1 MVKRKTYLLEELTW
15 READALFKK
24 TDIAMI
30 NLGAIHPH
38 GDGALL
44 GTDNLGAYEVANM
57 INKRCVKEGLDIVI
71 LPSIPFG
78 YNYYHGD
85 FAGNISIDTK
95 TLIDYYSNV
104 VEWLNKWGIKKILW
118 NTPHGGNWNPI
129 AEVAYKAYR
138 KYGIF
143 SARFSWDA
151 NGSDLSKAGMVDVP
165 IKEGD
170 EGLALEMSLC
180 AAVRPDRVDFNEST
194 FKDWEKPF
202 GEKFPMVDAH
212 NIKFQKSTIYTYL
225 PTRDVTA
232 TAGYGPLENRAP
244 KAASAEYGKKLI
256 DGVVNYVVDFIKE
269 LKTLK
274 IPSKYSGTGK
284 EV

>member
-1 MVKRKTYLLEELTW
+1 MLKRKTYLLEELTW
-15 READALFKK
+15 KEAAELFKK
-24 TDIAMI
+24 TDMAII

-44 GTDNLGAYEVANM
+44 GTDNIGAYEVANR
-57 INKRCVKEGLDIVI
+57 INERCVKENLDVVI

-85 FAGNISIDTK
+85 FEGNISIDKK
-95 TLIDYYSNV
+95 TLIDYYWNV

-118 NTPHGGNWNPI
+118 NTPHGGNEPCV
-129 AEVAYKAYR
+129 AEVAFKAR
-138 KYGIF
+138 IKFGIF
-143 SARFSWDA
+143 SARFAWDA
-151 NGSDLSKAGMVDVP
+151 SGAALSRSGMVDVP
-165 IKEGD
+165 IKSGD

-194 FKDWEKPF
+194 FRDWEEPL
-202 GEKFPMVDAH
+202 GDKFPMEDAH
-212 NIKFQKSTIYTYL
+212 NIKFQKSIIYTYL
-225 PTRDVTA
+225 GTRDVTRS
-232 TAGYGPLENRAP
+232 AGYGPPENRDP
-244 KAASAEYGKKLI
+244 SAASAEYGKRLI
-256 DGVVNYVVDFIKE
+256 DGVVNFVVDFIRE

-274 IPSKYSGTGK
+274 IPSKYYGTGK

>member
-1 MVKRKTYLLEELTW
+1 MSKRKTYLLEELTW
-15 READALFKK
+15 RETAALLKK

-44 GTDNLGAYEVANM
+44 GTDNLGAYEVANR
-57 INKRCVKEGLDIVI
+57 INEKCVNKGIDVII

-85 FAGNISIDTK
+85 FEGNISIDKK
-95 TLIDYYSNV
+95 TLIDYYWNV
-104 VEWLNKWGIKKILW
+104 VEWLNKWGIKKIIW
-118 NTPHGGNWNPI
+118 NSPHGGNEPCI
-129 AEVAYKAYR
+129 AEVASKAYV
-138 KYGIF
+138 KYGIL
-143 SARFSWDA
+143 SVRFAWDSTGGA
-151 NGSDLSKAGMVDVP
+151 LSRAGVVDVP
-165 IKEGD
+165 IKSGD
-170 EGLALEMSLC
+170 EGLAMEMSLC

-202 GEKFPMVDAH
+202 GEKYPMADAH

-225 PTRDVTA
+225 PTRDVTS
-232 TAGYGPLENRAP
+232 TAGYGPPENRP
-244 KAASAEYGKKLI
+244 PSAASVEYGKKLV
-256 DGVVNYVVDFIKE
+256 DGVVDYIVEFIKE
-269 LKTLK
+269 FKTLK

-284 EV
+284 AV